1 MKRWIGRGRLI
12 PHTSSIWIHEE
23 KLGCRKTMDV
33 FLSVDWRKGDERDN
47 QDGSMVNN

>member
-1 MKRWIGRGRLI
+1 MKRWIGRGKLI

-33 FLSVDWRKGDERDN
+33 FLSVDWRKGKERDN